1 MSQHSVDDAM
11 VPPHENPLISIGMPI
26 YNAGRYLRPAV
37 LSIIRQTFT
46 RWELI
51 IIDDAS
57 TDGALDSI
65 QDLDDSRIKIIK
77 GSDNRGLASRLN
89 EAVGL
94 ARGTFFARMDQDD
107 ISHPERLARQLALLG
122 SQPDVDVV
130 GTRCVLIDAEDRVSG
145 VLEFPE
151 FHDDVCR
158 RPWRG
163 ILMPHPT
170 WMGKTGWFRSN
181 PYRSPG
187 PYFCEDQELLLR
199 THRSSRFA
207 VLAEALLAYRVKR
220 PVPARKLFRT
230 RTTLAAL
237 QCKNFLSHGELPSAL
252 KAAVLF
258 AGKCVHD
265 FLAPLAG
272 RPARSA
278 NGGVPLVQMP
288 DQERERWRKV
298 LPGLS

>member
-1 MSQHSVDDAM
+1 MSESSKPDYAASAGD
-11 VPPHENPLISIGMPI
+11 VPVISIGMPI
-26 YNAGRYLRPAV
+26 FNAGRYLRKAV
-37 LSIIRQTFT
+37 LSILQQTFS

-57 TDGALDSI
+57 IDAALATI
-65 QDLDDSRIKIIK
+65 QDLYDPRIRIVR
-77 GSDNRGLASRLN
+77 GADNRGLAARLN

-94 ARGTFFARMDQDD
+94 ASGRYFARMDQDD
-107 ISHPERLARQLALLG
+107 ISHPERLARQLAFLE
-122 SQPDVDVV
+122 SQPGVDVL
-130 GTRCVLIDAEDRVSG
+130 GARCLLIDGEDRVSG
-145 VLEFPE
+145 LLEFPE
-151 FHDDVCR
+151 QHEEVCR

-170 WMGKTGWFRSN
+170 WMGKTEWFRN
-181 PYRSPG
+181 HPYRSPG

-207 VLAEALLAYRVKR
+207 VLPEALLAYRVKG

-265 FLAPLAG
+265 FLAPWAG

-278 NGGVPLVQMP
+278 NGGVSLVQIP